1 VTSSGAARHL
11 RARHDVLAGGG
22 DIVDAVYASDT
33 WDATVLGIAAR
44 RGRGVARFGVISQPW
59 FREAVKE
66 WSRFRLGAG
75 YSFTTIDAGCQ
86 SLRRF
91 SLFLD

>member
-1 VTSSGAARHL
+1 MTSSGAARHL

-59 FREAVKE
+59 FREAV
-66 WSRFRLGAG
+66 SRPHL
-75 YSFTTIDAGCQ
+75 D
-86 SLRRF
+86 RF
-91 SLFLD
+91 AER